1 VGGRHR
7 TVGASRGCAVG
18 GRGAGLTLGVTV
30 LLSTAILLTG
40 CANDRSAAPAPESAA
55 PPEPVRER
63 DPVARADALHRQSP
77 LVDGHND
84 LAWALRQQAAGR
96 ELATFDLAQP
106 QPTLMT
112 DIPRLRMGGV
122 GAQFWSAYV
131 PVRMQGAS
139 AVQGTL
145 EQIDL
150 IHRLVDRYPDTFEL
164 ARTADDIERIV
175 ASGRIAS
182 LIGVEGGHAITGSLA
197 TLRMFFAL
205 GVRYLT
211 LTHSTNVPWADS
223 ATDSP
228 RLGGLSPFGEEVVRE
243 MNRLGMLVDL
253 SHTSPA
259 TMAHAIRVSDA
270 PVIFSHTSARA
281 IFDHPR
287 NVPDDV
293 LRLLPENG
301 GVVMVTFVPE
311 FLARDGRATLAHV
324 ADHLDHVRA
333 VAGADHTGIGSDF
346 DGIPAA
352 PEGLEDVSRFPAL
365 TAELLRRGWSDE
377 DVRKAMGGNVLRVM
391 RRAEAVAA
399 AWEAGAASRRP

>member
-1 VGGRHR
+1 M
-7 TVGASRGCAVG
+7 
-18 GRGAGLTLGVTV
+18 TLGVTV
-30 LLSTAILLTG
+30 LLSTAMLLTG

-131 PVRMQGAS
+131 PARMQGAA

-150 IHRLVDRYPDTFEL
+150 IHRLVNRYPDTFEL

-182 LIGVEGGHAITGSLA
+182 LIGVEGGHAIAGSLP

-223 ATDSP
+223 ATDTP

-281 IFDHPR
+281 VFDHPR

-293 LRLLPENG
+293 LRLLPGNG

-377 DVRKAMGGNVLRVM
+377 DVRKAMGGNVLRAM

-399 AWEAGAASRRP
+399 AWEAGAASQRP